1 MVVGGLPNPRPDH
14 AEQIATMALDLLHQ
28 SGNFKVR
35 HLPGVPL
42 QLRIGLHTGSL
53 IIKRLLSM
61 TFTTISIFPFTPLIF
76 RFAKTIFVYLF
87 VFVQHL
93 KTLLSWLSE

>member
-1 MVVGGLPNPRPDH
+1 MVVGGLPNTRPDH
-14 AEQIATMALDLLHQ
+14 AEQIATMALDLLNQ

-53 IIKRLLSM
+53 IIQIFKRSILL
-61 TFTTISIFPFTPLIF
+61 
-76 RFAKTIFVYLF
+76 
-87 VFVQHL
+87 
-93 KTLLSWLSE
+93 

>member
-1 MVVGGLPNPRPDH
+1 
-14 AEQIATMALDLLHQ
+14 LLNQ

-53 IIKRLLSM
+53 IIQIFKQSILS
-61 TFTTISIFPFTPLIF
+61 
-76 RFAKTIFVYLF
+76 
-87 VFVQHL
+87 
-93 KTLLSWLSE
+93 

>member
-1 MVVGGLPNPRPDH
+1 MILKKNKMNKFLVIFSVFTQVETIGDAYMVVGGLPNPRPDH

-53 IIKRLLSM
+53 IIHSFFKRSILS
-61 TFTTISIFPFTPLIF
+61 
-76 RFAKTIFVYLF
+76 
-87 VFVQHL
+87 
-93 KTLLSWLSE
+93 

>member
-1 MVVGGLPNPRPDH
+1 MSYNNVYKVETIGDAYMVVGGLPNPRPDH

-53 IIKRLLSM
+53 IILILHIAM
-61 TFTTISIFPFTPLIF
+61 T
-76 RFAKTIFVYLF
+76 
-87 VFVQHL
+87 
-93 KTLLSWLSE
+93 